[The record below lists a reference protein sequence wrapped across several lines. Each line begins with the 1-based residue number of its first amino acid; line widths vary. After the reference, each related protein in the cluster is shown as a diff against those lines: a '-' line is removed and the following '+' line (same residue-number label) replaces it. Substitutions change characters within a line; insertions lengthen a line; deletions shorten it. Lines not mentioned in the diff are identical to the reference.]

1 MGKKHALL
9 VGASSFKD
17 ARFPR
22 LEKPAKDVASL
33 EKVLRDPAV
42 GAFDDVRS
50 CLDAP
55 SDQLRREIARLFSG
69 RAHDDLV
76 LLFFAGHGVKD
87 DFGKLYLIASDTDR
101 DLLSATAIPAEFIT
115 QEMDQS
121 HSRRQ
126 VLLLDC
132 CHSGA
137 LAEGV
142 RAADATAGALEA
154 FTGRGSGKAII
165 TASDAYQFAW
175 EGGETPA
182 GFENSLFTH
191 FLVEGLR
198 SGRADGNGD
207 GVVTLDELYQ
217 YVHDRV
223 LETTPKQTPQW
234 KLADAAGDIEIARNP
249 APRAPLPDELLQ
261 AVKSP
266 LPYVR
271 EGVVHELRRIL
282 SGSNPALAETARGA
296 LEGLASDRD
305 RRVKAAAEKVLA
317 AARAGRLDEDGTD
330 GLEASGAKPAPPPGP
345 PPPPL
350 TSPPV
355 PAPTPARRKVSPR
368 AILLGA
374 GALAAVLVAI
384 SLLSQRHGTS
394 PGPAPAPPTTR
405 RAPGPGKVR
414 PDREARVTFEFA
426 PWPPGNG
433 YASFQLLVDGRSLGT
448 LSNAGPGAA
457 LSAGPLAP
465 GLRQVRL
472 SNLMLFR
479 ADGVPVSHSGWCDA
493 VVAAA
498 EGRDR
503 YGVFLTYNWTGS
515 VFQYGCSVQ

>member
-9 VGASSFKD
+9 VGASTFRD
-17 ARFPR
+17 GRFPR

-33 EKVLRDPAV
+33 EAVLRDPAV
-42 GAFDDVRS
+42 GAFDDVRT

-69 RAHDDLV
+69 RGRDDLV

-101 DLLSATAIPAEFIT
+101 DLLSATAIPAGFIT

-142 RAADATAGALEA
+142 RAADSSAGALEA
-154 FTGRGSGKAII
+154 FTGKGSGKAII
-165 TASDAYQFAW
+165 TASDSYQFAW

-234 KLADAAGDIEIARNP
+234 KLADAAGDFEIARNP

-282 SGSNPALAETARGA
+282 GGSNPALAETAREA
-296 LEGLASDRD
+296 LSGLAADRD
-305 RRVKAAAEKVLA
+305 RRVKAAAETVLA
-317 AARAGRLDEDGTD
+317 AARAGRLGVEET
-330 GLEASGAKPAPPPGP
+330 GAGPSPSPPPVP
-345 PPPPL
+345 
-350 TSPPV
+350 SPPV
-355 PAPTPARRKVSPR
+355 LAPAPAPAPAVRKVSPR
-368 AILLGA
+368 AVVLGVV
-374 GALAAVLVAI
+374 ALAAVVVVV
-384 SLLSQRHGTS
+384 SLLSSRKESPQRTV
-394 PGPAPAPPTTR
+394 PVPQTR
-405 RAPGPGKVR
+405 ERAPGGKARPVR
-414 PDREARVTFEFA
+414 EEGVTFEFA

-433 YASFQLLVDGRSLGT
+433 HATFELVVDGRSLGM
-448 LSNAGPGAA
+448 LSNARPGAT
-457 LSAGPLAP
+457 LRAGPLAP
-465 GLRQVRL
+465 GLHQVRL
-472 SNLMLFR
+472 ANVALFR
-479 ADGVPVSHSGWCDA
+479 PDGVQVSHSGWCDA
-493 VVAAA
+493 ALAAT
-498 EGRDR
+498 EDRDR
-503 YGVFLTYNWTGS
+503 YGVVLSYSWTGS
-515 VFQYGCSVQ
+515 FFQYGCSVP